1 MSSQSIYQ
9 VVKNLP
15 PVDWAYTPVC
25 VQFLRGEP
33 SFNAAND
40 ARFFLEPEIDYVI
53 DMIKDRFQEFKK
65 TETMLPFY
73 TKAFETLQAL
83 LQEQ

>member
-1 MSSQSIYQ
+1 MSSHSIYKS
-9 VVKNLP
+9 VKNLP

-25 VQFLRGEP
+25 VQFLKGES
-33 SFNAAND
+33 SFNAEKN

-73 TKAFETLQAL
+73 TKSFETL
-83 LQEQ
+83 